1 LQRIRIK
8 KKTKNNNTINS
19 EEIVYKSWNPELYI
33 KEMSNV
39 VKEATEILL
48 HVMTREKWKG
58 LLCNPSA
65 TFKEGPNQPTSVAKA
80 HAVIVGAPVAPSVE
94 DHCEIVKAPKTTIVT
109 VDVLSEVAESLV

>member
-1 LQRIRIK
+1 MYR
-8 KKTKNNNTINS
+8 
-19 EEIVYKSWNPELYI
+19 SWTPELYI

-65 TFKEGPNQPTSVAKA
+65 IFKEGPVQPTSVAKA
-80 HAVIVGAPVAPSVE
+80 HAVIVGSPVAPSVKN
-94 DHCEIVKAPKTTIVT
+94 HCGIVKVPKITIVT
-109 VDVLSEVAESLV
+109 VGALAD